1 VLLAVRK
8 TGEVIGELA
17 LLQDW
22 TRTATVR
29 ARSDTKLLVITR
41 EQMRHLLRSSPAAA
55 EALFDTALTR
65 WQMTESLLRQN
76 EKMAHLGNL
85 TAGVA
90 HELNNPAA
98 AVRRG
103 ADQLQAAIREL
114 GDSFVALGRLQLAPE
129 TQEEIEKL
137 TKRARHQAALPQE
150 LDALTLSD
158 REQTLE
164 EWLEDHGVRGGWAL
178 ATTLANLDMEEALPW
193 LAANFQGESLA
204 TVVAWLNS
212 NYLTMNLLE
221 ELRHGA
227 ARISEIVKALKGYTY
242 LDQAPVQQ
250 VDIHQGLED
259 TLLILRHKLKNG
271 ISVRRDFAPKLP
283 LIEGYG
289 SELNQVW
296 TNLIDNAAD
305 ALLEAKTENPTIT
318 LRTRQEGIPTS
329 GDPQQTLSLAVEKW
343 IIVTVEDNGP
353 GIPLELQGRLY
364 EPFFTTKP
372 IGVGTGLGLNI
383 THNIIVQH
391 HRGDIRL
398 LSEPG
403 RTRFEV
409 WLPKRLNG

>member
-1 VLLAVRK
+1 
-8 TGEVIGELA
+8 
-17 LLQDW
+17 
-22 TRTATVR
+22 
-29 ARSDTKLLVITR
+29 
-41 EQMRHLLRSSPAAA
+41 
-55 EALFDTALTR
+55 
-65 WQMTESLLRQN
+65 
-76 EKMAHLGNL
+76 
-85 TAGVA
+85 
-90 HELNNPAA
+90 
-98 AVRRG
+98 
-103 ADQLQAAIREL
+103 
-114 GDSFVALGRLQLAPE
+114 
-129 TQEEIEKL
+129 
-137 TKRARHQAALPQE
+137 
-150 LDALTLSD
+150 
-158 REQTLE
+158 
-164 EWLEDHGVRGGWAL
+164 
-178 ATTLANLDMEEALPW
+178 
-193 LAANFQGESLA
+193 
-204 TVVAWLNS
+204 
-212 NYLTMNLLE
+212 
-221 ELRHGA
+221 
-227 ARISEIVKALKGYTY
+227 
-242 LDQAPVQQ
+242 